1 MATAGKPQNDSDVS
15 HNTNSSKT
23 YNDAVKLGLIPKDY
37 LNGEPH
43 VNIHETLSS
52 VKPVFILET
61 DLFGE
66 VKPSPDQF
74 LTHLEL
80 YNSIDSCIPK
90 SHLKGL
96 QRVRGMWRIYPDSD
110 NDRVTLITKKIIVRN
125 KLINV
130 YSTNPKSSEYSS
142 LLYLRVRV
150 KDVPCSADDGQIL
163 RAIENEGKCTVHKL
177 NRERLRVDGLLTEC
191 QTGDRIL
198 FCDPLEKPLPRFIR
212 IGKYRATVFHK
223 DQMPSTNENL
233 VCNKCFQ
240 NGHRFR
246 DCQND
251 WVCKQCKLPGHKQAD
266 CPSFEAQN
274 KESNSMPHENEP
286 KSSSSSQSDTDSD
299 ESNTESID
307 DTPEENMHVAVSK
320 SATKVN
326 PKKLSNVLGKASKK
340 ITKETFSFENK
351 TNDILEEVE
360 NPKKKKKKTT
370 KRRKKSGDA
379 TAKKSNIQT
388 TMFQFGAGTPD
399 SRSEKRPATTPT
411 DEVHERS
418 VPIQKPKGH

>member
-1 MATAGKPQNDSDVS
+1 MPQVTAFFLRPVR
-15 HNTNSSKT
+15 KT
-23 YNDAVKLGLIPKDY
+23 
-37 LNGEPH
+37 
-43 VNIHETLSS
+43 
-52 VKPVFILET
+52 
-61 DLFGE
+61 
-66 VKPSPDQF
+66 
-74 LTHLEL
+74 
-80 YNSIDSCIPK
+80 
-90 SHLKGL
+90 
-96 QRVRGMWRIYPDSD
+96 
-110 NDRVTLITKKIIVRN
+110 
-125 KLINV
+125 
-130 YSTNPKSSEYSS
+130 
-142 LLYLRVRV
+142 
-150 KDVPCSADDGQIL
+150 
-163 RAIENEGKCTVHKL
+163 
-177 NRERLRVDGLLTEC
+177 
-191 QTGDRIL
+191 
-198 FCDPLEKPLPRFIR
+198 LPRFIR
-212 IGKYRATVFHK
+212 IESIELRSSTKIKCHHK
-223 DQMPSTNENL
+223 RNL
-233 VCNKCFQ
+233 VCINVSMVTDFETVKMTGSVNMQ
-240 NGHRFR
+240 TSGISSRR
-246 DCQND
+246 Q
-251 WVCKQCKLPGHKQAD
+251 V
-266 CPSFEAQN
+266 EAQN

-360 NPKKKKKKTT
+360 NPKKNKKKTT

>member
-198 FCDPLEKPLPRFIR
+198 F
-212 IGKYRATVFHK
+212 AT
-223 DQMPSTNENL
+223 
-233 VCNKCFQ
+233 
-240 NGHRFR
+240 R
-246 DCQND
+246 
-251 WVCKQCKLPGHKQAD
+251 
-266 CPSFEAQN
+266 
-274 KESNSMPHENEP
+274 
-286 KSSSSSQSDTDSD
+286 
-299 ESNTESID
+299 
-307 DTPEENMHVAVSK
+307 
-320 SATKVN
+320 
-326 PKKLSNVLGKASKK
+326 
-340 ITKETFSFENK
+340 
-351 TNDILEEVE
+351 
-360 NPKKKKKKTT
+360 
-370 KRRKKSGDA
+370 
-379 TAKKSNIQT
+379 
-388 TMFQFGAGTPD
+388 
-399 SRSEKRPATTPT
+399 
-411 DEVHERS
+411 
-418 VPIQKPKGH
+418 

>member
-1 MATAGKPQNDSDVS
+1 MATAGKQQNDSDIS
-15 HNTNSSKT
+15 HNTNSSKAYT
-23 YNDAVKLGLIPKDY
+23 DAVKLGLIPKDY

-66 VKPSPDQF
+66 VKPSPDQY

-90 SHLKGL
+90 SHLKSL
-96 QRVRGMWRIYPDSD
+96 QRVR
-110 NDRVTLITKKIIVRN
+110 
-125 KLINV
+125 
-130 YSTNPKSSEYSS
+130 
-142 LLYLRVRV
+142 
-150 KDVPCSADDGQIL
+150 DDGQIL

-212 IGKYRATVFHK
+212 IGKYRAMVFHK
-223 DQMPSTNENL
+223 DQMPSTKDNQLNL
-233 VCNKCFQ
+233 VCNKCYQ
-240 NGHRFR
+240 NGHKFR

-266 CPSFEAQN
+266 CPSFDAQN
-274 KESNSMPHENEP
+274 KESNSMPHDNES

-299 ESNTESID
+299 ESNTESIND
-307 DTPEENMHVAVSK
+307 IPEESTHVAASP
-320 SATKVN
+320 STTNVN
-326 PKKLSNVLGKASKK
+326 PAKGAVQQ
-340 ITKETFSFENK
+340 
-351 TNDILEEVE
+351 
-360 NPKKKKKKTT
+360 
-370 KRRKKSGDA
+370 SG
-379 TAKKSNIQT
+379 AKKQANAEHLTCAVQQADTEQQAGAVQQTVAVQQAVAVQQTGTIQQACAVQQAGVEQLTGVVQQAGAEHAGVVQQAGAVQLANAEHLAGAVQHADTEQQAGAVQRAVAVQQTGAVQRQVLYKKQVLYNRQVCT
-388 TMFQFGAGTPD
+388 TG
-399 SRSEKRPATTPT
+399 KCCTT
-411 DEVHERS
+411 DRC
-418 VPIQKPKGH
+418 

>member
-1 MATAGKPQNDSDVS
+1 MKLLSKEEPIIHIDNEIGYGGHVCFLNQQISIIITFIAPIVLVCCSNVALFSLFARTIASSCSVTEEQLGPNRNQSTVDVS

-110 NDRVTLITKKIIVRN
+110 NDRETLITKKIIVRN

-177 NRERLRVDGLLTEC
+177 NRERLRVDGLRTEC
-191 QTGDRIL
+191 QTG
-198 FCDPLEKPLPRFIR
+198 
-212 IGKYRATVFHK
+212 
-223 DQMPSTNENL
+223 
-233 VCNKCFQ
+233 
-240 NGHRFR
+240 
-246 DCQND
+246 
-251 WVCKQCKLPGHKQAD
+251 
-266 CPSFEAQN
+266 
-274 KESNSMPHENEP
+274 
-286 KSSSSSQSDTDSD
+286 
-299 ESNTESID
+299 
-307 DTPEENMHVAVSK
+307 
-320 SATKVN
+320 
-326 PKKLSNVLGKASKK
+326 
-340 ITKETFSFENK
+340 
-351 TNDILEEVE
+351 
-360 NPKKKKKKTT
+360 
-370 KRRKKSGDA
+370 
-379 TAKKSNIQT
+379 
-388 TMFQFGAGTPD
+388 
-399 SRSEKRPATTPT
+399 
-411 DEVHERS
+411 
-418 VPIQKPKGH
+418 

>member
-1 MATAGKPQNDSDVS
+1 MATAAY
-15 HNTNSSKT
+15 T
-23 YNDAVKLGLIPKDY
+23 DAVKLGLIPKDY

-66 VKPSPDQF
+66 VKPSPDQY

-96 QRVRGMWRIYPDSD
+96 QRVRGMWRIYPDSE
-110 NDRVTLITKKIIVRN
+110 NDRETLIVKKLTVHN

-163 RAIENEGKCTVHKL
+163 RAIENEGKYTVHKL

-198 FCDPLEKPLPRFIR
+198 FCDQLEKPLPRFIR
-212 IGKYRATVFHK
+212 IGKYIAMVFHK
-223 DQMPSTNENL
+223 DQMPSTKDNHDNL
-233 VCNKCFQ
+233 
-240 NGHRFR
+240 
-246 DCQND
+246 
-251 WVCKQCKLPGHKQAD
+251 CKLPGHKQAD
-266 CPSFEAQN
+266 CPSFDAQN
-274 KESNSMPHENEP
+274 KESNSMPHDNES

-299 ESNTESID
+299 ESNTESIND
-307 DTPEENMHVAVSK
+307 IPEESTHVAASP
-320 SATKVN
+320 STTNVN
-326 PKKLSNVLGKASKK
+326 PQKVSNVLGKASKK
-340 ITKETFSFENK
+340 ITKATFSFENK

-360 NPKKKKKKTT
+360 NPKKKKKEIKKT
-370 KRRKKSGDA
+370 KEKIRR
-379 TAKKSNIQT
+379 
-388 TMFQFGAGTPD
+388 
-399 SRSEKRPATTPT
+399 R
-411 DEVHERS
+411 
-418 VPIQKPKGH
+418 